1 MCQFSA
7 SNMKNK
13 EHLMSFFVL
22 HRRFVQYTLDCT
34 FKLDKFR
41 TKDKT
46 LHSWHCLDI
55 IVANSNLH

>member
-1 MCQFSA
+1 
-7 SNMKNK
+7 
-13 EHLMSFFVL
+13 MSFFVL